1 MTAFFTWV
9 GTMHPILQAI
19 IVVVAFLAV
28 IGLILFLIDIAPRS
42 GRIYTWIR
50 LAMCVLIPVATVL
63 LFNSVWWAAIVAA
76 LIGGMFFVIDYRSR
90 NGKGYFI
97 QLIAFMTPA
106 ALLLLIG
113 LILPSIQTFVA
124 SFMNAAGNKFV
135 GIDNFVWIFTQ
146 PEGIRTVVNT
156 IVWVLI
162 APTVSTIV
170 GLAYAV
176 FIDKTRGEKIYKV
189 LVFMPMAIS
198 FVGASIIWNFVYAY
212 RGPEFTQIGLLNQIV
227 VWFGGDPVQWLLGE
241 PWNTLF
247 LIVVL
252 IWVQTGFAM
261 VILSAAI
268 KGVPT
273 EQLEAAQLDGTNAW
287 QRFINVTV
295 PAISPAIIVVLTT
308 ISIASLKVFDIVR
321 TMTGGNFGTS
331 VIANEMYTQFT
342 KFEAG
347 RSAAFAVILFLLVL
361 PIVIYNARQI
371 RKQKEIR

>member
-1 MTAFFTWV
+1 MTAFFSWV

-19 IVVVAFLAV
+19 VVVVAFLAV
-28 IGLILFLIDIAPRS
+28 IGLILFLVDIAPRS
-42 GRIYTWIR
+42 GPVYTWIR
-50 LAMCVLIPVATVL
+50 LAMCVLIPVVTVV

-76 LIGGMFFVIDYRSR
+76 LIGGLFFVIDYRSR

-97 QLIAFMTPA
+97 QLVAFMTPA

-124 SFMNAAGNKFV
+124 SFMNAAGNSFV
-135 GIDNFVWIFTQ
+135 GFDNFVWIFTQ
-146 PEGIRTVVNT
+146 PDGIRTVVNT
-156 IVWVLI
+156 IIWVLI
-162 APTVSTIV
+162 APTVSTVV

-227 VWFGGDPVQWLLGE
+227 VWFGGEPQQWLLTE
-241 PWNTLF
+241 PWNTFF

>member
-19 IVVVAFLAV
+19 VVVVAFLVV

-42 GRIYTWIR
+42 GPVYTWIR

-76 LIGGMFFVIDYRSR
+76 LIGGLFFVIDYRSR
-90 NGKGYFI
+90 NGKGYFV

-156 IVWVLI
+156 IIWVLI

-176 FIDKTRGEKIYKV
+176 FIDKTRGEKVYKV

-227 VWFGGDPVQWLLGE
+227 VWFGGDPVQWLLNE